1 MSLLSYTR
9 LIELV
14 EQGVINAKPE
24 NVNGASIDITLHK
37 DLLVE
42 KSDTSQLPLEDLT
55 IKQLLLNSRDQ
66 FHGYVDLK
74 KKESLEYVPVTCGEY
89 GFSMA
94 PSQFLLAS
102 SEEVFNLPNN
112 IACEFKLKSSL
123 ARSGLQHL
131 LAGWCDPGWTNSR
144 LTLELK
150 NVTQYNNLLLREGMK
165 IGQIIFFECEPV
177 PEENSY
183 SVKGQYNN
191 QKSVTNSKGLK

>member
-1 MSLLSYTR
+1 MLLSHTR
-9 LIELV
+9 LMELV

-24 NVNGASIDITLHK
+24 NVNGASIDVTLHK

-42 KSDTSQLPLEDLT
+42 KNGLSHLKLEDLT
-55 IKQLLLNSRDQ
+55 LKEIMTRAQFQSR
-66 FHGYVDLK
+66 GNIDLAQ
-74 KKESLEYVPVTCGEY
+74 KESLEYASGTCEKN
-89 GFSMA
+89 GFEMS
-94 PSQFLLAS
+94 PGQFLLAS

-131 LAGWCDPGWTNSR
+131 LAGWCDPGWTNSK

-150 NVTQYNNLLLREGMK
+150 NVTQYNNLLLTEGMK
-165 IGQIIFFECEPV
+165 IGQMVFFECEPV

-191 QKSVTNSKGLK
+191 QAKVTNNKGLR